1 MRRYGTGALQYN
13 PWEHSTVSIGMC
25 ANPGVITSLIHS
37 NRPEL
42 LEENWIGHVLI
53 QAEIQIA
60 SIE

>member
-1 MRRYGTGALQYN
+1 
-13 PWEHSTVSIGMC
+13 MC